1 MPPSA
6 DVASADVASAD
17 VASADSL
24 HAEPKAATA
33 KPRWPLWKK
42 LALVGV
48 VLVVAIALAVGL
60 GVGLSNRNG
69 GGDDDENNNDNGNN
83 NGGGG
88 GGGGGTGGGNS
99 TSRESLWQPEAG
111 ASWQIVLI
119 KPIEVPASGD
129 VTPDVDAFDIDLFDN
144 SDETFSRLREAG
156 KKVICYFS
164 AGSWEDW
171 RDDKDD
177 FGDDNLGKELDG
189 WPGEK
194 WVDVASDGVRNVM
207 KKRIQLAANR
217 GCDAID
223 PDNVDGFQNDN
234 GLGLTKEDAVDFVKF
249 LSETALQY
257 NMSTGLKNAGSIIPD
272 VLEDVHFSVNEQCVQ
287 FSECETFAPF
297 IKDNKPVFHIEYP
310 KDAPSVSSTASKR
323 VCTPTGEAAGTDG
336 FSTVIKKMN
345 LDGWVEFCDGEKF
358 NTTLDV

>member
-1 MPPSA
+1 MSPS
-6 DVASADVASAD
+6 VE
-17 VASADSL
+17 SL
-24 HAEPKAATA
+24 PAEPKAATA

-42 LALVGV
+42 LALAGV
-48 VLVVAIALAVGL
+48 ALAIVIGLGVGL
-60 GVGLSNRNG
+60 GVGLSNRG
-69 GGDDDENNNDNGNN
+69 GGDDDNNNDNDNNNNN

-88 GGGGGTGGGNS
+88 GNSGNA

-119 KPIEVPASGD
+119 KPIEVPSSGD

-144 SDETFSRLREAG
+144 SDDTFSRLRAAG
-156 KKVICYFS
+156 KKIICYFS

-171 RDDKDD
+171 REDKDD

-194 WVDVASDGVRNVM
+194 WVDVASKGVRDVM
-207 KKRIQLAANR
+207 TKRIQLAANR

-234 GLGLTKEDAVDFVKF
+234 GLDLTKEDAIDFVKF

-272 VLEDVHFSVNEQCVQ
+272 VLSDVHFSVNEQCVQ
-287 FSECETFAPF
+287 YSECETFSPF
-297 IKDNKPVFHIEYP
+297 IKDGKPVFHIEYP
-310 KDAPSVSSTASKR
+310 DNAPKVSSSESKK
-323 VCTPTGEAAGTDG
+323 VCTPEGEAAGTDG
-336 FSTVIKKMN
+336 FSTVIKKMK
-345 LDGWVEFCDGEKF
+345 LDGWVEYCNGDTFD
-358 NTTLDV
+358 TTLDA